1 MAAARNQK
9 ETCQVMCF
17 NKAKVAKVKKKLL
30 PDETILA
37 LAEMYKA
44 VSDPTLMKILL
55 SLNEE
60 ELCVCDISLVLG
72 MSLSAVS
79 HQLRVLRNLRLVK
92 YRNAGRMAFY
102 SLEDRHVVELIL
114 ESIRHME
121 EGNGR
126 DKQINNRQLALLLA
140 LAETKK

>member
-1 MAAARNQK
+1 MTPARNRK

-17 NKAKVAKVKKKLL
+17 NKSKVEKVKKKLL
-30 PDETILA
+30 PDGKILA

-44 VSDPTLMKILL
+44 VSDPTRVKILL
-55 SLNEE
+55 SLREE

-72 MSLSAVS
+72 MSLSAIS
-79 HQLRVLRNLRLVK
+79 HQLRVLRNLRLVR

-102 SLEDRHVVELIL
+102 SLEDRHVVELIR

-121 EGNGR
+121 EDNGR
-126 DKQINNRQLALLLA
+126 HK
-140 LAETKK
+140 